1 MHHTA
6 QRQPGQAP
14 ETRGKTIRWARWY
27 DIASWLMSFGRA
39 PAIRRRIIAL
49 ADPRPGE
56 RVLDVGCG
64 TGTLAIDLKRRVGSP
79 GEVRGIDAAAEMVA
93 VSRSKAR
100 RAGVQV
106 DFQPAAIEQLPF
118 ADGTFDLVTST
129 FMLHHLP
136 DDLKRAG
143 IAEVRRVLKPGG
155 RFLAV
160 DFSGESGSV
169 IGHLITLF
177 GHGHGKAEG
186 ARLRA
191 LLAEAGFAPVKTLK
205 TQYGSLLFL
214 RAAVPAAPDQPGG

>member
-6 QRQPGQAP
+6 QRRPGQAP

-27 DIASWLMSFGRA
+27 DLASWLMSFGRA

-49 ADPRPGE
+49 AAPRPGE

-64 TGTLAIDLKRRVGSP
+64 TGTLAIDLKRKVGPP

-136 DDLKRAG
+136 DDLKRQG

-160 DFSGESGSV
+160 DFSGENGSV
-169 IGHLITLF
+169 IGRLITLF

-191 LLAEAGFAPVKTLK
+191 MLAEAGFGPVQTLK